1 MKVKNKRMVEIS
13 HVFSESFHV
22 LRKYDW
28 IRRNPAPDHQMMVFM
43 VDDSR
48 FYSGG
53 LADRFKGAV
62 SAFAWCLC
70 NDVDFRIRYT
80 FPFELSDY
88 LLPSDYEWRLADG
101 EFSRNGWDS
110 KVLYAR
116 GEHGRRLVNLDTRKQ
131 IHYYGNMDVLHVI
144 NEHYQKDYKWGELF
158 NRLFRPGE
166 ALQKKVDEIK
176 AGIGSSYISA
186 VFRFQNLL
194 GDFEEYHFK
203 SEEDQTKKEVVISRC
218 LDGIKELQKQNDGT
232 YRFIREGTLT
242 VTAVNKFS
250 GLKKSVSVT
259 IRRIIIQLESY
270 RITASG
276 DKNLVSLVYSAKGCD
291 FKDYEFYLV
300 DRRNYTGM
308 IEHTTGKVSG
318 SGMQIAYYSPSAEMV
333 EATVADPV
341 STLLSR
347 YTVHFIGYING
358 EKHHVFQNF

>member
-88 LLPSDYEWRLADG
+88 LLPSDYEWRMADG
-101 EFSRNGWDS
+101 EFSRNVWDS

-116 GEHGRRLVNLDTRKQ
+116 GEHGRRLVNLDTHKQ

-144 NEHYQKDYKWGELF
+144 NEYYQKDYKWGELF
-158 NRLFRPGE
+158 NRLFHPGE

-203 SEEDQTKKEVVISRC
+203 SEEDQAKKEAVISRC
-218 LDGIKELQKQNDGT
+218 LDGIRELQKQN
-232 YRFIREGTLT
+232 EGIPVL
-242 VTAVNKFS
+242 VTS
-250 GLKKSVSVT
+250 DSVT
-259 IRRIIIQLESY
+259 FLQR
-270 RITASG
+270 A
-276 DKNLVSLVYSAKGCD
+276 
-291 FKDYEFYLV
+291 
-300 DRRNYTGM
+300 
-308 IEHTTGKVSG
+308 
-318 SGMQIAYYSPSAEMV
+318 
-333 EATVADPV
+333 
-341 STLLSR
+341 STLEG
-347 YTVHFIGYING
+347 VHTIPGRVVHVGTKGG
-358 EKHHVFQNF
+358 ENYDTYLKSFVDFYMLAGSKKVFGLATPEMYKSEFPLYAAKVNDVPFERIAL